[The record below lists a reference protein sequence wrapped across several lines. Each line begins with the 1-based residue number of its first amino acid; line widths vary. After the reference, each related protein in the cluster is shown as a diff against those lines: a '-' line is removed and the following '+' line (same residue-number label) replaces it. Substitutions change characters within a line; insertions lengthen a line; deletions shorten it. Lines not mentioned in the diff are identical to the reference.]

1 MHQIKTLLF
10 HNPPLMLSVQIDL
23 CQKTDCFFESKSISL
38 LLNNCK
44 LDAILWVG
52 LRVIKYDKLR
62 GVGHGVNS
70 TVVVDTCYPHR

>member
-1 MHQIKTLLF
+1 M
-10 HNPPLMLSVQIDL
+10 
-23 CQKTDCFFESKSISL
+23 TDCFIESKSMSL

-62 GVGHGVNS
+62 GFGQVIDS
-70 TVVVDTCYPHR
+70 AVVVNIASFHPWW